1 MEIREFA
8 QRVLFANTL
17 ADKLAPPSDDLT
29 DLSPGSAILSPALPG
44 RPDSLRPRRRGER
57 RVPFPGEAKLIDE
70 ESRARL
76 LHFFCNHELLAVEL
90 MALALL
96 KFPDAPKAFRRG
108 IARTLREEQEH
119 TRWYLRRMGECGLN
133 FGDLPVSGMIW
144 DHISGMESPLDFV
157 SRLSLTFEQS
167 NLDYARHFGRVLAT
181 AGDAES
187 AAILGRIYRDEIAHV
202 GHGLK
207 WLRRWKEDKES
218 DWDAFRRGLK
228 FPLSPVRAKG
238 LVPFNEEGRRLA
250 GLDADFI
257 ERLRGFEQSRGRTP
271 DVRFFHPAA
280 EDEWAAHRAGRP
292 WHPRKTMEAMADDLE
307 IGFAL
312 ALPRDDV
319 LLARRLP
326 TASHRLLLE
335 SAGLFLPELVPARD
349 AALHLAGRRLHAP
362 RPWAWSPSVGK
373 LLDALPGPWSATPP
387 RTDPLWFDKTFA
399 ASLADRLEKEWQCP
413 ETRGTATAREAV
425 AEAKTLL
432 NAGWPR
438 VVAKASLGL
447 AGRGHFHFAPDR
459 PFPEL
464 PEGGYLVEPWLP
476 RCFDFSAHYDVADG
490 KARWIGLARQ
500 SIDARGRWRASAT
513 GPKWLKGLAPEIAS
527 FADQLLPRVY
537 NGPVREMLD
546 QALAR
551 HPHDGPLGVDAFVWQ
566 LPGQAPRLHAMVE
579 INPRWTMGRLALS
592 LAKKTR
598 NPGWTTLSLVA
609 KDKAASLPAPEIR
622 GGRLLSGHLP
632 LTDPATASRHLL
644 LLCVGTGPAF
654 GEPREVPEAPSAPP
668 GISADT

>member
-8 QRVLFANTL
+8 ERVLFADSL
-17 ADKLAPPSDDLT
+17 AGKLAPPTDTLT
-29 DLSPGSAILSPALPG
+29 DFSPGKAVGSPAQPG
-44 RPDSLRPRRRGER
+44 RPESLLPRRRGEP

-70 ESRARL
+70 EARARL

-108 IARTLREEQEH
+108 IARTLQEEQEH
-119 TRWYLRRMGECGLN
+119 TRWYMRRMGQCGLN

-144 DHISGMESPLDFV
+144 DHIAGMESPLDFV

-167 NLDYARHFGRVLAT
+167 NLDYARHFGNVLAT

-187 AAILGRIYRDEIAHV
+187 AEILNRIYRDEIAHV

-218 DWDAFRRGLK
+218 DWEAFRRGLK

-250 GLDADFI
+250 GLDTDFI
-257 ERLRGFEQSRGRTP
+257 TRLRGFEQSRGRTP

-280 EDEWAAHRAGRP
+280 EDEWAAHQQGKP
-292 WHPRKTMEAMADDLE
+292 WHPRKTMEEMAADLE

-312 ALPRDDV
+312 AIPRDDI

-326 TASHRLLLE
+326 TDEHRRRLE
-335 SAGLFLPELVPARD
+335 SAGLFLPEMLPMDD
-349 AALHLAGRRLHAP
+349 AAEHLGVRRLHAP
-362 RPWAWSPSVGK
+362 RPWAWSPSVAK
-373 LLDALPGPWSATPP
+373 LLDALPGPWSASPP
-387 RTDPLWFDKTFA
+387 RTDPIWFDKTFA
-399 ASLADRLEKEWQCP
+399 SSLAASLEIDWQCP
-413 ETRGTATAREAV
+413 ETQCASSAAETIAV
-425 AEAKTLL
+425 AEKLL
-432 NAGWPR
+432 ASGWPH

-447 AGRGHFHFAPDR
+447 AGRGHFHFTSGT
-459 PFPEL
+459 PFPRL
-464 PEGGYLVEPWLP
+464 PEGCYLVEPWLP
-476 RCFDFSAHYDVADG
+476 RCFDFSAHYDVAGG

-513 GPKWLKGLAPEIAS
+513 GPKWLKGIPAEIAS

-546 QALAR
+546 TALTR

-566 LPGQAPRLHAMVE
+566 LPGQAPRLHAVVE

-598 NPGWTTLSLVA
+598 HPGWTTLSLMA
-609 KDKAASLPAPEIR
+609 KDHATSLAKPEIR
-622 GGRLLSGHLP
+622 DGHLSAGSLS
-632 LTDPATASRHLL
+632 LTAPATASGHLL
-644 LLCVGTGPAF
+644 VLTVGSEPAFQSILPVGTG
-654 GEPREVPEAPSAPP
+654 
-668 GISADT
+668 